1 MISGFEGI
9 KGSTFD
15 DFLSGHTLDN
25 ILPPGLGEDHV
36 YGGLG
41 NDVFVFED
49 NFGFDEV
56 RDFDRGDNVLD
67 LQSLHLVDFDDFIR
81 HAEQKTSG
89 VKFIFETGDGFFMGG
104 MVIADLEAGDV
115 IL

>member
-1 MISGFEGI
+1 MDPQKDRLDGGDGDDILNGGSGN
-9 KGSTFD
+9 D
-15 DFLSGHTLDN
+15 
-25 ILPPGLGEDHV
+25 GLF
-36 YGGLG
+36 GGLG

-89 VKFIFETGDGFFMGG
+89 VKLVFESGDGFFMGG
-104 MVIADLEAGDV
+104 WLSLISKLAM
-115 IL
+115 